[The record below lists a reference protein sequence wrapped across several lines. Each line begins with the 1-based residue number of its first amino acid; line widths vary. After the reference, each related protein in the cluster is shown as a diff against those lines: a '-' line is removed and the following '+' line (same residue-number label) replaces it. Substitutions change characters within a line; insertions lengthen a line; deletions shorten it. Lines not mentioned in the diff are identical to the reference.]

1 MRMTELSVSKF
12 IYVAAAGL
20 ALLTFGGCDRASG
33 VVAETLH
40 KIKTVPVD
48 ANDHSVGTADDKKL
62 SGKDVAL
69 LFSTA
74 KALTVG
80 NDGLLAKSGVAK
92 KLAVEVVDPLQMD
105 RPDDG
110 PPLDERVQGAE
121 MDPEAALAAAAKAL
135 PDVPIM
141 AETFADRPQP
151 RPVAVAGDQET
162 AAPAPATDT
171 PRQRD
176 ENTQSAPVP
185 TDWVKSDVHRSI
197 QVGSFG
203 TMAAAENALQALK
216 DSHPAAAKYSATY
229 QKIETATGKTM
240 VRLKLGPVHTDAQA
254 QKLCDQLDIHD
265 TWCHKAG

>member
-1 MRMTELSVSKF
+1 MRMTEFSVSKF
-12 IYVAAAGL
+12 LYVAAAGL
-20 ALLTFGGCDRASG
+20 ALTTLGGCDRASG
-33 VVAETLH
+33 VVAETLQ

-48 ANDHSVGTADDKKL
+48 ANDHSAGTTADKKL
-62 SGKDVAL
+62 DGKDVAL

-80 NDGLLAKSGVAK
+80 HDGVLAQSGVAK
-92 KLAVEVVDPLQMD
+92 KLAVDVVDPLQMD

-121 MDPEAALAAAAKAL
+121 MNPEAALAAAAKAL

-141 AETFADRPQP
+141 AETLPDRPQA
-151 RPVAVAGDQET
+151 RPVAVADDQET
-162 AAPAPATDT
+162 APAADA

-176 ENTQSAPVP
+176 ETSAPAAIQ
-185 TDWVKSDVHRSI
+185 TDWIKSDPKRSI

-203 TMAAAENALQALK
+203 TMAAAESALQALK
-216 DSHPAAAKYSATY
+216 DSHPVVAKYSVTY
-229 QKIETATGKTM
+229 QKIKTATGKAM